1 MTNLI
6 FLIFLAILPGV
17 TIAAFLYKRDIYEK
31 EPPGQ
36 LIKAFILGALSVV
49 FAAAIELMLGKGSLL
64 VEAFIYISFT
74 EEFFKFLILVIVFY
88 PKPQFNEP
96 YDGIVYAGFISLGF
110 ATLENLFYV
119 IDKGF
124 AVAIV
129 RMFLSVPAHAIF
141 GVVMGF
147 FVGGAKFFRGKRLT
161 FLGLGL
167 FAAVFLHGFYDYFLM
182 AGIPLLV
189 TFSLALVV
197 IGIILSLKAIR
208 LREKES
214 PFLPHPAPA
223 VASTVVPPA
232 NPTGP
237 GGDAGGSPHP

>member
-1 MTNLI
+1 
-6 FLIFLAILPGV
+6 
-17 TIAAFLYKRDIYEK
+17 
-31 EPPGQ
+31 
-36 LIKAFILGALSVV
+36 
-49 FAAAIELMLGKGSLL
+49 MLGKSSLL
-64 VEAFIYISFT
+64 VEAFIYIAFT
-74 EEFFKFLILVIVFY
+74 EELFKFLILVIVFY

-141 GVVMGF
+141 VVVMGF
-147 FVGGAKFFRGKRLT
+147 FVGGAKFFRGKKVT

-167 FAAVFLHGFYDYFLM
+167 LGAVFLHGFYDYFLM

-189 TFSLALVV
+189 TFSLALVI

-208 LREKES
+208 FREMES
-214 PFLPHPAPA
+214 PFKPQPAPA
-223 VASTVVPPA
+223 VPAGTSSAVPPA
-232 NPTGP
+232 GP
-237 GGDAGGSPHP
+237 GGDAGGSSQL